1 MSSNYKLILDL
12 SLSNTS
18 HFERDNVNVNGFN
31 IKEYQK
37 RNYYFSNYSKLLLIW
52 LSGFSVFMTLKTF
65 QKSRKIDPNW
75 ADAAGQPHPPPLRP
89 PWLWPNWRRCPR
101 GASIGASCV
110 SPTCSLWSIKYLIQT
125 FYGSNWP
132 IVLWYYDI
140 IVMVSR
146 AGEQDSCQ
154 HDCSP

>member
-1 MSSNYKLILDL
+1 MVSRYLWHWKLSKRAVKLIPIGQAQP
-12 SLSNTS
+12 
-18 HFERDNVNVNGFN
+18 DN
-31 IKEYQK
+31 
-37 RNYYFSNYSKLLLIW
+37 L
-52 LSGFSVFMTLKTF
+52 
-65 QKSRKIDPNW
+65 
-75 ADAAGQPHPPPLRP
+75 PPPLRP

-146 AGEQDSCQ
+146 AGEQETVVSMIALHRSLLAALQPHLHHSYNCLALTISTWSFFLRFDNWHWC
-154 HDCSP
+154 PTLNILNRKETF